1 MVALIEDQIH
11 QFLIDQEEER
21 CKAIEAENDK
31 NEETKNNK
39 VKRKAIPKPWTRPS
53 ASSLCQESD
62 LLIMV
67 REYDYDLSIK
77 RFQEYCSD
85 RGILHVAGEPGS
97 KRWKYMADFRK
108 AKSAFL
114 ADSYFYFSEEVN
126 GKQHRYTDDEMET
139 HWKILTLGRA
149 KLQDC
154 WELYS
159 RERKSAKGD

>member
-21 CKAIEAENDK
+21 CRAIEAENIN

-39 VKRKAIPKPWTRPS
+39 VKRKSIPKPWTRPS
-53 ASSLCQESD
+53 VSALCQESD
-62 LLIMV
+62 LLLMV

-77 RFQEYCSD
+77 RFQDYCSD
-85 RGILHVAGEPGS
+85 RGILHVSGEPES
-97 KRWKYMADFRK
+97 KRWEYMADYRK
-108 AKSAFL
+108 TKSSFL
-114 ADSYFYFSEEVN
+114 ADSYFRFSEEVN
-126 GKQHRYTDDEMET
+126 GKQHHYTDGDMET
-139 HWKILTLGRA
+139 HWKIIRLGRA

-159 RERKSAKGD
+159 RERKSSKSD